1 MKLIDSDELLNKV
14 NQIKYLRKIKA
25 KHLVDECKP
34 IEAIPIEWLREN
46 QKWLLEHLEV
56 YEDKVE
62 EIINCWEE
70 DNERT

>member
-1 MKLIDSDELLNKV
+1 MRLIDSDELLNKV

-25 KHLVDECKP
+25 KNLVDECKP

-46 QKWLLEHLEV
+46 KEWLDLEV
-56 YEDKVE
+56 YEDKIE
-62 EIINCWEE
+62 ALIELWEE